1 MKEGKLDRVKEI
13 FVKVVNEK
21 EEQEELASTRYTEV
35 EDKLEAQARKL
46 MVACSENT

>member
-13 FVKVVNEK
+13 FVKVVNDK
-21 EEQEELASTRYTEV
+21 EEQEELASRYTEV